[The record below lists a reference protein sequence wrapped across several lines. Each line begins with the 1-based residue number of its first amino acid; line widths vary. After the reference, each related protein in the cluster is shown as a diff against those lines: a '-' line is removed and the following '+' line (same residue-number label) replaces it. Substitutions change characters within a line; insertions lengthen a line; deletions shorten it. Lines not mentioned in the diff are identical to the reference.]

1 METYFKIKSIIEFG
15 IPAFLFMVYVLV
27 ILLYII
33 WAIWTSHR
41 ASKIKKYMLTN
52 GYEYYLRNVASFGNK
67 VWWAYRKENVSI
79 DEDDLYEMTFWQVKK
94 KYK

>member
-15 IPAFLFMVYVLV
+15 IPALLFGLCVLI
-27 ILLYII
+27 ILLGII
-33 WAIWTSHR
+33 WVIWSTHKE
-41 ASKIKKYMLTN
+41 SKIKKYMLSH

-67 VWWAYRKENVSI
+67 VWWAYRKENISI
-79 DEDDLYEMTFWQVKK
+79 DEDDLYKMTFRQVKR